1 MTVYLLFFYLL
12 CVIPVAYGQAV
23 YGCPLGWAQYSGNC
37 YQFNFLEQ
45 RAFLE
50 ADAACWSQGAKLVSI
65 ETADENHFLSTWIRQ
80 NSPSSINYWYTSGMH
95 MNGILLWEA
104 INSIHSGV
112 SMWIN
117 DRAPP
122 FQNTVYRVVL
132 IKNRDNVYKWTNV
145 TASHPGSYIC
155 EVQLEN
161 APNSNLQDRDF
172 TYGMGRTDIRTIHK
186 GPVII
191 KQPTNIVMFPDV
203 DNVQFECL
211 VEANPLPSYQY
222 YGGDTLSFDNN
233 TLITSAVS
241 SRYTLTAGKLTIE
254 KPDQTEDNTYYHV
267 RVSNEKGTVLS
278 TPAQLI
284 FGHLGFFSNV
294 KPDSVFADLF
304 KGTQIACNPPSYS
317 PMVTYSW
324 FINAIGDIPVWDNMQ
339 NQFVSQTGKLFISS
353 VQPTEV
359 NRDYFCTVT
368 LTGTDD
374 APLGNAN
381 MIART
386 SLAYRLASQGSGVS
400 DNDYGPILY
409 TNVMPSPTLTGNT
422 VRMECIAYGKLPLEY
437 SWYREDGRP
446 FSLGTTLSD
455 RNRVLTIRN
464 TPIDAEGRYV
474 CRCVGGSKTVK
485 KTVIT
490 LSLDSKPY
498 FPFGINNQ
506 FADPGMTLSWFC
518 KAVGK
523 PKPTYSWYRNGI
535 LLQPQSGR
543 IEILDSGMRLVIR
556 DVDSP
561 DEGMY
566 QCGATNYYGTVFSSG
581 ELKVLS
587 LTPNFD
593 RSPMPAVSY
602 AALNGNKTIACGVE
616 AAPLP
621 QVKWLK
627 NGGDLGLS
635 PSVDQFNRIWMDAAY
650 TLHIN
655 GVAAADAGTYTCSA
669 TNINGDANNHT
680 RLVVTEGAKITPS
693 KREVYVTVNRTAF
706 IGCQA
711 NVDVTYDV
719 AYIWKFNGH
728 LINFN
733 VSKEYLLG
741 NQQSMNGL
749 YIISAKFWN
758 EGEYECV
765 VTTPLNTVSA
775 ATSLI
780 VSGPPGPPAGAY
792 AETGTI
798 TTRSAVIVWTVTAGM
813 EHHSDIIAFDI
824 EAASQYHPDA
834 WKVVAQDIVRGMAV
848 KLAADIGKRADQ
860 CAYNVSGLIP
870 FTNYRFRVRAVNVF
884 GRGQEASEPSAN
896 VHMNSMRPV
905 VPPSYVRGGGGTVGV
920 LTIRWQPIDIAE
932 QCGPGFGYNIYWK
945 TKGDNRDWRHDN
957 RSDAVTVN
965 QGVYVT
971 IVGLENYYLPYMVK
985 IGAFNILGSGPNSTE
1000 VQIYSAEAMPQIVPL
1015 SGDAQTH
1022 NSTSIIAYWTPV
1034 PDTREAVGGKV
1045 AGYRV
1050 YYYANLYGDTP
1061 FDQSE
1066 PDPIINDIL
1075 YKDVYGQ
1082 TDHVQLVGLEPNA
1095 EFFTRVQ
1102 VFNGAGFGPKGEWR
1116 RSETAN
1122 MFLRNFPIHVKVD
1135 QNGPYS
1141 IYVTWQGVVENYDEC
1156 SVEGYLVRVWK
1167 IQEDVR
1173 TAVDTKTYMEEH
1185 AIVSGLQQNTVYSL
1199 RVLGW
1204 SAAGDG
1210 AISEA
1215 RYFMLTNFTYHV
1227 SIAIDPSISEMCYSN
1242 YHTRTCGGQSVLLNP
1257 LTFIPVLVITLMT
1270 LFELIKNNLH

>member
-1 MTVYLLFFYLL
+1 MPNGVVTYDNTPKSDDAKHEIINILLLSVRDEALPHRAVSLSEVSGYLER
-12 CVIPVAYGQAV
+12 
-23 YGCPLGWAQYSGNC
+23 CPLGWAQYSGNC

-80 NSPSSINYWYTSGMH
+80 NSPSSINYWYTS
-95 MNGILLWEA
+95 
-104 INSIHSGV
+104 
-112 SMWIN
+112 
-117 DRAPP
+117 
-122 FQNTVYRVVL
+122 
-132 IKNRDNVYKWTNV
+132 DNVYKWTNV

-186 GPVII
+186 GP
-191 KQPTNIVMFPDV
+191 MFPDV

-474 CRCVGGSKTVK
+474 CRCVGGT
-485 KTVIT
+485 
-490 LSLDSKPY
+490 KPY

-581 ELKVLS
+581 ELKVLCE
-587 LTPNFD
+587 
-593 RSPMPAVSY
+593 M
-602 AALNGNKTIACGVE
+602 
-616 AAPLP
+616 
-621 QVKWLK
+621 
-627 NGGDLGLS
+627 
-635 PSVDQFNRIWMDAAY
+635 
-650 TLHIN
+650 
-655 GVAAADAGTYTCSA
+655 
-669 TNINGDANNHT
+669 
-680 RLVVTEGAKITPS
+680 
-693 KREVYVTVNRTAF
+693 
-706 IGCQA
+706 
-711 NVDVTYDV
+711 
-719 AYIWKFNGH
+719 
-728 LINFN
+728 
-733 VSKEYLLG
+733 
-741 NQQSMNGL
+741 
-749 YIISAKFWN
+749 
-758 EGEYECV
+758 
-765 VTTPLNTVSA
+765 
-775 ATSLI
+775 
-780 VSGPPGPPAGAY
+780 
-792 AETGTI
+792 
-798 TTRSAVIVWTVTAGM
+798 
-813 EHHSDIIAFDI
+813 
-824 EAASQYHPDA
+824 
-834 WKVVAQDIVRGMAV
+834 AQ
-848 KLAADIGKRADQ
+848 
-860 CAYNVSGLIP
+860 
-870 FTNYRFRVRAVNVF
+870 
-884 GRGQEASEPSAN
+884 
-896 VHMNSMRPV
+896 
-905 VPPSYVRGGGGTVGV
+905 
-920 LTIRWQPIDIAE
+920 
-932 QCGPGFGYNIYWK
+932 
-945 TKGDNRDWRHDN
+945 
-957 RSDAVTVN
+957 
-965 QGVYVT
+965 
-971 IVGLENYYLPYMVK
+971 
-985 IGAFNILGSGPNSTE
+985 
-1000 VQIYSAEAMPQIVPL
+1000 
-1015 SGDAQTH
+1015 
-1022 NSTSIIAYWTPV
+1022 
-1034 PDTREAVGGKV
+1034 
-1045 AGYRV
+1045 
-1050 YYYANLYGDTP
+1050 
-1061 FDQSE
+1061 
-1066 PDPIINDIL
+1066 
-1075 YKDVYGQ
+1075 
-1082 TDHVQLVGLEPNA
+1082 
-1095 EFFTRVQ
+1095 
-1102 VFNGAGFGPKGEWR
+1102 EWR
-1116 RSETAN
+1116 
-1122 MFLRNFPIHVKVD
+1122 
-1135 QNGPYS
+1135 
-1141 IYVTWQGVVENYDEC
+1141 
-1156 SVEGYLVRVWK
+1156 
-1167 IQEDVR
+1167 
-1173 TAVDTKTYMEEH
+1173 
-1185 AIVSGLQQNTVYSL
+1185 
-1199 RVLGW
+1199 
-1204 SAAGDG
+1204 
-1210 AISEA
+1210 
-1215 RYFMLTNFTYHV
+1215 
-1227 SIAIDPSISEMCYSN
+1227 
-1242 YHTRTCGGQSVLLNP
+1242 
-1257 LTFIPVLVITLMT
+1257 
-1270 LFELIKNNLH
+1270 